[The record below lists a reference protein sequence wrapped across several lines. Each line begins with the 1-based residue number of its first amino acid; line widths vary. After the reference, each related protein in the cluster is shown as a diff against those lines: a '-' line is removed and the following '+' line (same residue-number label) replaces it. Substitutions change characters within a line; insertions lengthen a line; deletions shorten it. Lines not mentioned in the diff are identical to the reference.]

1 MKIYKRTERVTWY
14 GYGYYSVEHTVEV
27 TKGFYLNLE
36 DAKEDEEWDKA
47 DVIDETME
55 GLILKSK
62 DIYEDEAKYS
72 IEYIYEIEV
81 QE

>member
-14 GYGYYSVEHTVEV
+14 VTYPTKHTVEV

-36 DAKEDEEWDKA
+36 DAKKDEEWDKV
-47 DVIDETME
+47 DIIDETME

-62 DIYEDEAKYS
+62 DIYEDEAKHS
-72 IEYIYEIEV
+72 IDYIYEIEV

>member
-1 MKIYKRTERVTWY
+1 MKVYKRTEYIIWY
-14 GYGYYSVEHTVEV
+14 GRYCYEQTIEIP
-27 TKGFYLNLE
+27 KGFYLNLE
-36 DAKEDEEWDKA
+36 DAKGNEEWDKA
-47 DVIDETME
+47 GDIDKILK

>member
-1 MKIYKRTERVTWY
+1 MKIYKRTERVVWY
-14 GYGYYSVEHTVEV
+14 GHYSDDYTVEM
-27 TKGFYLNLE
+27 TKGFYLKIQ
-36 DAKEDEEWDKA
+36 DAKGNEKWEKARELDK
-47 DVIDETME
+47 IIR
-55 GLILKSK
+55 GLVLKSE